1 MRNRK
6 LLAISI
12 VIALVTVSAVAYAGI
27 FNNAFLINA
36 VQNVAYSVQ
45 YSASKIAHSIESIT
59 SSLQNISSSVDF
71 VAVSILILPVLLFV
85 MCGILLF
92 VYIKAKYDM
101 LETYIKFLKKY
112 GKLRE
117 ASRVLEEV

>member
-36 VQNVAYSVQ
+36 VQNVAYSIQ
-45 YSASKIAHSIESIT
+45 YSARKIVHSISSIT
-59 SSLQNISSSVDF
+59 TSLQNISSGIDF
-71 VAVSILILPVLLFV
+71 VAVNILILPVLLFV
-85 MCGILLF
+85 LCGILLF

-112 GKLRE
+112 GRIKE
-117 ASRVLEEV
+117 ASRILEEV